1 VIKSLRGVIPAL
13 LLLTG
18 SGLVRLDAQSLGN
31 LSTLSQTSPA
41 SPLTMGFVIANGP
54 SKTVLIRAI
63 GPTLGT
69 AYNVP
74 GVLPHPILNVFQGSS
89 TTVVAGD
96 DTWGGTPALTAVF
109 QQVGAFALPAN
120 SLDAAVVVTLP
131 AGTYTAQV
139 TGKGVTTGTCLI
151 EIYDVS
157 GAGSQLVNLSSLLP
171 IGTGAQT
178 SFGFIVSP
186 GSGTRELLIR
196 AIGPGLSQFGVTGLL
211 SDPNLSV
218 YNTTSSPQ
226 QLVAQ
231 NDDWSSGNATS
242 LSLSFTAAGAFALPN
257 PSKDAAVVANFP
269 PGNYGIQVTGNNGGT
284 GTALV
289 EIYDITP
296 SGPNLVAVTASTPA
310 ADTTGS
316 HPGVYTFTRIGALN
330 QALTVAYS
338 ASGSAVS
345 GADYAA
351 LPGVMTIPAGASSAT
366 LTLSPLPSI
375 NSNPSVT
382 ATLSLTAGSGYA
394 IGTPGAATVTITE
407 VPATLYTTTLRPG
420 GSANASTASGTATI
434 LLNSSNTLALVSV
447 SFTNLSASEVVA
459 HLDLGTPGSSSV
471 YVFNLNQGQVSDQ
484 LWTFGP
490 TGPYSASDLISALK
504 SGNIYVEVDSGSYP
518 TGELTGSFTVAVGS
532 QSFTA
537 PAPPPLLPASA
548 LGPNTD
554 PTNAVRLLSQASF
567 GATTGDLATVES
579 TGVTAWIKTQM
590 AAPISSH
597 LAAVRADA
605 AAFANPQEQNVATYY
620 YIEPVNQGAA
630 WWKIALTGP
639 DQLRQRVA
647 FALSE
652 IFVVSQLGAG
662 LDHPVEALANY
673 YDLLVNEAF
682 GNYRQLLQDVTLNPV
697 MGTYLSML
705 QNEKSNPA
713 LGTNADENYAR
724 EVQQLFSIGLVKLQ
738 PDGTL
743 QLDATGQPIPT
754 YDNPTIVQTAN
765 VFTGWSFA
773 SSNGNFFSNPLSP
786 GIYSNPFPSTNPWLN
801 PMQAYDAYHD
811 TTAKTIVGGV
821 VIPAGG
827 TTTSD
832 LKVMLDTL
840 FNHPNTGPFIC
851 RQLIQ
856 HLVTSNPSPGYVYR
870 VAQVFANDGTGT
882 RGNLGAVV
890 TAILSDYEA
899 RSATVSA
906 DVGYGK
912 LREPLLRMSA
922 LLRAFNATPGN
933 GRYNEYVFE
942 AAQNGPYL
950 ANPTNYFE
958 EGALQSSTVFN
969 FFAPSYILPG
979 ALASAGLVAPEFQIT
994 DATSVINTPN
1004 ALYTFAFNRTA
1015 PQPANLLTMDYS
1027 SLTALTGNL
1036 PALMAQLNLLFC
1048 GNAMTTPTSAR
1059 IITAL
1064 QALPSSATAL
1074 QVGESAL
1081 YLTIS
1086 SPEAAIQR

>member
-1 VIKSLRGVIPAL
+1 MKTLRGLIPAL
-13 LLLTG
+13 LLFLPG
-18 SGLVRLDAQSLGN
+18 IVRVNAQSLGN
-31 LSTLSQTSPA
+31 LSTLSQTSAA
-41 SPLTMGFVIANGP
+41 SPLTMGFVIANGAT
-54 SKTVLIRAI
+54 KTVLIRAI
-63 GPTLGT
+63 GPTL
-69 AYNVP
+69 ASAFNIS
-74 GVLPHPILNVFQGSS
+74 GVLPHPVLKVYQGS
-89 TTVVAGD
+89 TATVVASD
-96 DTWGGTPALTAVF
+96 DTWGGTAALTAVF

-139 TGKGVTTGTCLI
+139 TGNGVTSGTCLI

-171 IGTGAQT
+171 IGTGQT

-186 GSGTRELLIR
+186 GTGTRELLIR
-196 AIGPGLSQFGVTGLL
+196 AVGPGLTQFGVTGLL
-211 SDPNLSV
+211 PDPNLSV
-218 YNTTSSPQ
+218 YNTTTSPQ

-231 NDDWSSGNATS
+231 NDDWSSGNVTS
-242 LSLSFTAAGAFALPN
+242 LSLSFAAAGAFSLPN
-257 PSKDAAVVANFP
+257 PSKDSALVANFP
-269 PGNYGIQVTGNNGGT
+269 PGEYGIQVTGNNGGT

-296 SGPNLVAVTASTPA
+296 SGPNTVAVTATTPT

-330 QALTVAYS
+330 QPLTVAYS
-338 ASGSAVS
+338 TGGSAVS
-345 GADYAA
+345 GSDYAS
-351 LPGVMTIPAGASSAT
+351 LPGVLTIPAGAGSAT
-366 LTLSPLPSI
+366 LTLNPLPSI
-375 NSNPSVT
+375 NSNPSIT
-382 ATLSLTAGSGYA
+382 ATLSLQAGSGYVVGA
-394 IGTPGAATVTITE
+394 PTAATVTITE
-407 VPATLYTTTLRPG
+407 VPAALYTSTLRPG
-420 GSANASTASGTATI
+420 GSAGASTASGTATI
-434 LLNSSNTLALVSV
+434 LLNPSNTLALVSV
-447 SFTNLSASEVVA
+447 AFTNLSSSEVVA
-459 HLDLGTPGSSSV
+459 HLDIGTPGSSSV

-484 LWTFGP
+484 QWTFGP
-490 TGPYSASDLISALK
+490 TGPYSASDLINALK

-518 TGELTGSFTVAVGS
+518 AGELTGSFTVAAGS

-537 PAPPPLLPASA
+537 PAAPPALAASA

-554 PTNAVRLLSQASF
+554 PTNAVRFLTQATF
-567 GATTGDLATVES
+567 GAVPTDLTTVES
-579 TGVTAWIKTQM
+579 EGISAWIKNQL
-590 AAPISSH
+590 ALPASSH
-597 LAAVRADA
+597 LATVRADA
-605 AAFANPQEQNVATYY
+605 AAFTNPQEPNSATYY
-620 YIEPVNQGAA
+620 YIEPVNQNAA

-652 IFVVSQLGAG
+652 IMVVSQLGTG
-662 LDHPVEALANY
+662 LDHQVEALANY
-673 YDLLVNEAF
+673 YDLLVNDAF

-705 QNEKSNPA
+705 QNQKSNPA

-724 EVQQLFSIGLVKLQ
+724 EVQQLFSIGLVMLQ

-743 QLDATGQPIPT
+743 QLDVTGQPIPT
-754 YDNPTIVQTAN
+754 YDNTTIVQTAN

-786 GIYSNPFPSTNPWLN
+786 GIFSAPFPNTNAWLN
-801 PMQAYDAYHD
+801 PMEAYDSYHD

-821 VIPAGG
+821 MIPAGG
-827 TTTSD
+827 TTASD

-856 HLVTSNPSPGYVYR
+856 HLVTSNPSPAYVYR
-870 VAQVFANDGTGT
+870 VAQFFANDGTGT

-899 RSATVSA
+899 RSATVAA

-912 LREPLLRMSA
+912 LKEPLLRVSA
-922 LLRAFNATPGN
+922 LLRAFNATAGN
-933 GRYNEYVFE
+933 GRYNEFVAG

-950 ANPTNYFE
+950 ANPITYFE

-979 ALASAGLVAPEFQIT
+979 ALASAGLLAPEFQIT

-1004 ALYTFAFNRTA
+1004 AIYTFAFNRTA

-1048 GNAMTTPTSAR
+1048 GNAMTTATNAR

-1064 QALPSSATAL
+1064 QTLPGSTSPL
-1074 QVGESAL
+1074 QVAESAL
-1081 YLTIS
+1081 YLTLN